1 MSVVGIDLGTTYSSI
16 SYLDAA
22 GKPCI
27 VPLKDGG
34 RMLPSL
40 IYYDVESGGELRV
53 GQIAE
58 QQSPIFPERVAG
70 NFKRFMGKDH
80 VIKVLGKDFS
90 PTALSAVILKKL
102 RQDFEQSVGPI
113 TSAVISVPAHFET
126 EAREATLEAARIAK
140 IPCSILVNEPTA
152 AILSASLT
160 KSLQGKVLVFDLGG
174 GTFDV
179 TLAEVKGESVEV
191 LSSEGDLDLGGRHFD
206 MEILLQ
212 ANEGYLK
219 EHGEPL
225 VQEGRN
231 DLLKPNSLAFRQHQT
246 DAESVKK
253 TLSAV
258 ARTPK
263 TFLQEGKSST
273 VDFSRKQFEDRI
285 STYLAKAST
294 LVDVVL
300 ENAGMDP
307 CDVNHV
313 VLVGGS
319 TRVPAVHAQLKK
331 MFDEERVI
339 SAPNVDEAVCLGAAI
354 RAGLEAA
361 DGELSVAQKIALA
374 STSLLDVTNKNYG
387 TLSLDGASGEL
398 KNSIILRK
406 DTQLPCKATD
416 TFFTVNDNQTEVE
429 CKVTECSYDERDPDL
444 VTIKKSAVLKL
455 PPGRSAGQEIRVTY
469 SYDVNQVVHCEFF
482 DVASG
487 RRQEIQ
493 LALDNDC
500 ETSVEFEIDDFVI
513 E

>member
-1 MSVVGIDLGTTYSSI
+1 
-16 SYLDAA
+16 
-22 GKPCI
+22 
-27 VPLKDGG
+27 
-34 RMLPSL
+34 
-40 IYYDVESGGELRV
+40 
-53 GQIAE
+53 
-58 QQSPIFPERVAG
+58 
-70 NFKRFMGKDH
+70 
-80 VIKVLGKDFS
+80 
-90 PTALSAVILKKL
+90 
-102 RQDFEQSVGPI
+102 
-113 TSAVISVPAHFET
+113 
-126 EAREATLEAARIAK
+126 
-140 IPCSILVNEPTA
+140 
-152 AILSASLT
+152 
-160 KSLQGKVLVFDLGG
+160 
-174 GTFDV
+174 
-179 TLAEVKGESVEV
+179 
-191 LSSEGDLDLGGRHFD
+191 
-206 MEILLQ
+206 
-212 ANEGYLK
+212 
-219 EHGEPL
+219 
-225 VQEGRN
+225 
-231 DLLKPNSLAFRQHQT
+231 
-246 DAESVKK
+246 
-253 TLSAV
+253 
-258 ARTPK
+258 
-263 TFLQEGKSST
+263 
-273 VDFSRKQFEDRI
+273 
-285 STYLAKAST
+285 
-294 LVDVVL
+294 
-300 ENAGMDP
+300 
-307 CDVNHV
+307 
-313 VLVGGS
+313 
-319 TRVPAVHAQLKK
+319 